1 MKHILVT
8 DSELQILLE
17 AVNEAQLSREAS
29 MEEWQKENVSRFD
42 NEMQCLQVDYSRT
55 QRVIQNLEKRS
66 LSSHFSDK
74 KS

>member
-17 AVNEAQLSREAS
+17 AVNEAQLAREAS

-42 NEMQCLQVDYSRT
+42 NEMQCLQVDYNRT

>member
-17 AVNEAQLSREAS
+17 AVNEAQLAREAS
-29 MEEWQKENVSRFD
+29 MEEWQKENVSRYD
-42 NEMQCLQVDYSRT
+42 NEMQCLQVDYNRT
-55 QRVIQNLEKRS
+55 QRVIQSLEKRS
-66 LSSHFSDK
+66 LFSHFSDK

>member
-17 AVNEAQLSREAS
+17 AVNEAQLAREAS

-42 NEMQCLQVDYSRT
+42 NEMQCLQVDYNRT
-55 QRVIQNLEKRS
+55 QRVVQNLEKRS

>member
-42 NEMQCLQVDYSRT
+42 NEMQCLQVDYNRT

-66 LSSHFSDK
+66 LFSHFSDK